1 MTDETTAATSATG
14 TDADTGTDTA
24 GVITAIARLRA
35 RPGLEDEVRA
45 QALALV
51 APTRAE
57 PGNVSYRAYEDPTD
71 PGTWVVLEEWADSAS
86 WEAHMASP
94 HLAEAL
100 SRTGAL
106 LAGAPVVRVFPPA
119 LPS

>member
-1 MTDETTAATSATG
+1 MTDETTAAATDFTS
-14 TDADTGTDTA
+14 A
-24 GVITAIARLRA
+24 GVITAIARLQA
-35 RPGLEDEVRA
+35 RPGLEAEVRA

-51 APTRAE
+51 SPTRAE
-57 PGNVSYRAYEDPTD
+57 PGNISYRAYEDPSA
-71 PGTWVVLEEWADSAS
+71 PGAWVVLEEWADGAS
-86 WEAHMASP
+86 WDAHMASP

-100 SRTGAL
+100 ARTGAL